1 MSANNEIKIEDLP
14 GVGDKIAEKLKEA
27 GFTDL
32 MALAV
37 TPVIEIIDRAGIGDS
52 TAQKIVELARKHLNL
67 NFVSGNDYFD
77 QRNQVRRISTGSS
90 NFNMLIAGGVETQA
104 ITECFGQFASGKTQL
119 AHQLA
124 VNVQLPEEQGGL
136 NGYAVYIDT
145 EGTFRP
151 ERIVQIAKSL
161 KLDPQEVLS
170 RIKVARTY
178 STDHQILLT
187 EKIPELIE
195 KEKLPIRLIIVD
207 SLMGLFRVEFAGRGT
222 LADRQQ
228 KLNRHIHFLQRL
240 ADRFNLAIY
249 VTNQVM
255 SKPDQFFGDP
265 TYPVGGNIVAH
276 ACTYRIYLRK
286 GKAGKRVAKLI
297 DSASLPEGEA
307 VFDITENGIKD

>member
-1 MSANNEIKIEDLP
+1 MTNNNEMKIEDLP
-14 GVGDKIAEKLKEA
+14 GVGDKIAEKLKES
-27 GFTDL
+27 GFNDL
-32 MALAV
+32 MGLAV
-37 TPVIEIIDRAGIGDS
+37 TPVAELVERTGVGEQ
-52 TAQKIVELARKHLNL
+52 TAQKIVEIARKQLNL
-67 NFVSGNDYFD
+67 NFVSGNDYFE
-77 QRNQVRRISTGSS
+77 QRSQVRRITTGSK
-90 NFNMLIAGGVETQA
+90 NFNMLIGGGVETQA

-124 VNVQLPEEQGGL
+124 VTVQLPEDQGGL

-151 ERIVQIAKSL
+151 ERIIQIAKAY

-170 RIKVARTY
+170 RIKIARTF

-195 KEKLPIRLIIVD
+195 KDKIPVKLIIVD

-240 ADRFNLAIY
+240 SDRYNLAIY

-265 TYPVGGNIVAH
+265 TYPIGGNIVAH

-307 VFDITENGIKD
+307 VFDITETGIKD